1 VIYSIA
7 NISLAL
13 QHNFLALLLLRGV
26 QSCGSSGTVALAS
39 AVAADIITSA
49 ERGLYMGF
57 TSLGN
62 ILAPSIGP
70 IIGGT
75 LNKYLGWQAIFWFL
89 AITAGAFCVPLFLF
103 FPETCRVIVGN
114 GSHSAVGWNRSMW
127 DYARKSDPAAPAMLP
142 RLDGQ
147 THSPWSALCLLFH
160 KPVGL
165 IILSNG
171 VVFASYYA
179 VTAGIPVQFEK
190 IYNLDSFQIGLCFIP
205 AGLGSL
211 LSATA
216 NGVLIDWNYRR
227 TRCRAGLGVH
237 RNQKQDILGF
247 PIEKARLQ
255 IGLPMT
261 VSCLVICDSLIC
273 AMVRL

>member
-1 VIYSIA
+1 
-7 NISLAL
+7 
-13 QHNFLALLLLRGV
+13 
-26 QSCGSSGTVALAS
+26 
-39 AVAADIITSA
+39 
-49 ERGLYMGF
+49 
-57 TSLGN
+57 
-62 ILAPSIGP
+62 
-70 IIGGT
+70 
-75 LNKYLGWQAIFWFL
+75 
-89 AITAGAFCVPLFLF
+89 
-103 FPETCRVIVGN
+103 
-114 GSHSAVGWNRSMW
+114 
-127 DYARKSDPAAPAMLP
+127 MLP